1 MAITAAKIATN
12 NTLEQ
17 FRQEFNNLQADV
29 DGLES
34 GTITFSTISATTQN
48 ITNMNI
54 LEDGSIIFEGATDD
68 AHETS
73 LTVTDPTADRTITF
87 PNESGNVHTSGGD
100 TTHTNI
106 IIGDAGT
113 IGSASDV
120 DAISI
125 GSDGDITLTQDL
137 ELQHDGATVSFGAE
151 NDTIL
156 THTDGSGLTL
166 NSTNKIMFNDA
177 SQFIHAPSATVLD
190 LAATDEIELTA
201 TLIDVVG
208 NFTNSGTLVSTG
220 VVTANAGVVV
230 DEMTLDADTITATD
244 DFIIDAAADIT
255 LDAAGDDILLKS
267 GGTHEGNINFTNSNL
282 TFKSIVSDK
291 DMIFQGNDGGAA
303 ITALTLDMSEAGA
316 ATFNGNVTVGGD
328 LDVTGSLDLSDANLT
343 NVGSISLDSISG
355 DGDTDTSITFSGSN
369 VITVAN
375 GGTGQVTFND
385 GSISPVSDSDV
396 DLGTTSLRFKDIY
409 IDSATVTGEV
419 TATGFTGTLDGILG
433 SGAAAAATV
442 TTLDT
447 SGAVNLNLAT
457 DSTSSTSGALIVDGG
472 VGVAKKLYVGT
483 DLDVDGTANLDIVD
497 IDGAVDMAT
506 TALVTGVL
514 TTTAT
519 QVATGGITSGSNIV
533 SDTDSTDDL
542 GTTSV
547 RWANLYVDA
556 ITATDQIT
564 ATGFT
569 GTLDGILGSG
579 SASAATVTSLDTS
592 ATVNLNLATDSTS
605 STSGALIV
613 DGGVGVAKKL
623 FVGTDLDVDGTA
635 NLDIVDI
642 DGAVDMATTLQVDGV
657 ATFTGRD
664 IHSGGIT
671 IANDGQIGSV
681 GDVDSIAISSTG
693 VVTFSQSPVFP
704 DGSIAIADLDID
716 GGTDIGADLT
726 TSDLIVV
733 DDGAGGANRK
743 AALSRMI
750 TLVVA
755 NIDDPTALAI
765 ALG

>member
-385 GSISPVSDSDV
+385 GSISPVTDSDV

-483 DLDVDGTANLDIVD
+483 DLDVDGTTNLDIVD

-613 DGGVGVAKKL
+613 DGGVGIAKKL

-681 GDVDSIAISSTG
+681 GDADSIAISSTG

-743 AALSRMI
+743 AAFSRVI

>member
-1 MAITAAKIATN
+1 M
-12 NTLEQ
+12 
-17 FRQEFNNLQADV
+17 V
-29 DGLES
+29 
-34 GTITFSTISATTQN
+34 
-48 ITNMNI
+48 
-54 LEDGSIIFEGATDD
+54 SIVFEGATDD
-68 AHETS
+68 AHETT
-73 LTVTDPTADRTITF
+73 LTVADPTADRTITF

-106 IIGDAGT
+106 IIADAGT

-120 DAISI
+120 DAITI
-125 GSDGDITLTQDL
+125 AANGQLTLTQTLIGTALDISGNVDIDGTTNL
-137 ELQHDGATVSFGAE
+137 DIVDIDGAVNIAAGV
-151 NDTIL
+151 TIA
-156 THTDGSGLTL
+156 G
-166 NSTNKIMFNDA
+166 TNKIVFNDA
-177 SQFIHAPSATVLD
+177 SQFIQGSSATVLD

-201 TLIDVVG
+201 TLVDVVG

-244 DFIIDAAADIT
+244 DFIIDAVGEIS
-255 LDAAGDDILLKS
+255 LDADNSGIIYLKDAGTIYGQFFQSSTDFYIQS
-267 GGTHEGNINFTNSNL
+267 QT
-282 TFKSIVSDK
+282 SDK
-291 DMIFQGNDGGAA
+291 DMIFRGNDGGSVFTALTLDMSEAGAA
-303 ITALTLDMSEAGA
+303 TFNSTVTANAGVVVDEMTLDGDTLTATDTFTIDAVDDITLNSDNSGRILFGDASVIYGIASNSSSDFVLEVGTNDKDMLFKGQDNGSTITALTLDMSEAGA

-328 LDVTGSLDLSDANLT
+328 LDVTGSFDMSDANIT

-385 GSISPVSDSDV
+385 GSISPVTDSDV
-396 DLGTTSLRFKDIY
+396 DLGTTSLRFKD
-409 IDSATVTGEV
+409 V
-419 TATGFTGTLDGILG
+419 
-433 SGAAAAATV
+433 
-442 TTLDT
+442 
-447 SGAVNLNLAT
+447 
-457 DSTSSTSGALIVDGG
+457 
-472 VGVAKKLYVGT
+472 
-483 DLDVDGTANLDIVD
+483 
-497 IDGAVDMAT
+497 
-506 TALVTGVL
+506 
-514 TTTAT
+514 
-519 QVATGGITSGSNIV
+519 
-533 SDTDSTDDL
+533 
-542 GTTSV
+542 
-547 RWANLYVDA
+547 YVDS

-579 SASAATVTSLDTS
+579 SAAAATVTTLDTS
-592 ATVNLNLATDSTS
+592 GAVNLNLVTDSTS

-681 GDVDSIAISSTG
+681 GDADSIAISSTG